1 MATADPDGDGA
12 GEGGPGDDDAEDAS
26 TAGADSRD
34 FHDSRDSPGHT
45 GPTGDVGSHGDAG
58 PQGDAASRDDVGS
71 AGGAGSHRR
80 THRRA
85 QRILHDSEATARRAA
100 ALRGALADQLVAE
113 GAVTRPEVAAAVRAV
128 PRHLFTPG
136 LSLEQAYANQVVFVK
151 RDRYGVPTSSVSAP
165 DIQAI
170 MLEQAD
176 IRPGMRLLEIGSGGY
191 NAALMAELAGPD
203 GAVTTVDIDP
213 AVTERARECL
223 DEAGYADV
231 RVVTA
236 DAEAGVPDPA
246 PYDRIMVTVEAWD
259 LSPAWTEQL
268 APHGR
273 LVVPLLLHGMT
284 RSIAFDREDDH
295 LVSRST
301 RLCGFV
307 KMQGLGSHTDEEL
320 SLHGGDLTVDA
331 DDPRA
336 LPDAGQIEA
345 HLRTPRAERW
355 SGVRVWRWEP
365 WDTLPLW
372 LATAF
377 PGYCQLSV
385 HVPGAPAVPGPPDA
399 PGSEPLEPAL
409 GSASPAVAT
418 PTGFAYL
425 TARSRPDGRIE
436 LGAHGFGPDAAALA
450 DAVADSTAVW
460 DRDQRPGPGPVITA
474 WALEAPVPDAGLI
487 AVRKHVRLAV
497 TWPSASP

>member
-1 MATADPDGDGA
+1 MATAEPDGDEA
-12 GEGGPGDDDAEDAS
+12 GRGD
-26 TAGADSRD
+26 TA
-34 FHDSRDSPGHT
+34 
-45 GPTGDVGSHGDAG
+45 
-58 PQGDAASRDDVGS
+58 GDAAP
-71 AGGAGSHRR
+71 HRR
-80 THRRA
+80 THRRVP
-85 QRILHDSEATARRAA
+85 RIRDDAEATARRAA
-100 ALRGALADQLVAE
+100 ALRDALADRLVAE

-136 LSLEQAYANQVVFVK
+136 LSLEQAYANQVVVVK

-165 DIQAI
+165 DIQAM
-170 MLEQAD
+170 MLEQAG

-191 NAALMAELAGPD
+191 NAALMAELAGPE
-203 GAVTTVDIDP
+203 GEVTTVDIDP
-213 AVTERARECL
+213 AVTERARRCL
-223 DEAGYADV
+223 DEAGYAGV
-231 RVVTA
+231 HVVTA
-236 DAEAGVPDPA
+236 DAEAGVPGPA
-246 PYDRIMVTVEAWD
+246 PYDRVIVTVEAWD
-259 LSPAWTEQL
+259 LPPAWTGQL

-307 KMQGLGSHTDEEL
+307 KMQGLGSHPDEEL

-331 DDPRA
+331 DDLRA
-336 LPDAGQIEA
+336 LPRATQIED

-377 PGYCQLSV
+377 PGYCQLTV
-385 HVPGAPAVPGPPDA
+385 HMPGAPAVPGVPDA

-409 GSASPAVAT
+409 GSDSPAVAT
-418 PTGFAYL
+418 ATGFAYL
-425 TARSRPDGRIE
+425 TAQPRPDGRIE

-450 DAVADSTAVW
+450 GAVAASTAAW
-460 DRDQRPGPGPVITA
+460 DREQRPGPGPVITA
-474 WALEAPVPDAGLI
+474 WPLGAAVPEAGLV
-487 AVRKHVRLAV
+487 AVRNHVRLAV
-497 TWPSASP
+497 NWPSAST